1 MKKLA
6 QLKEE
11 ENILKREDMVLKAME
26 IIMSDTSKMNE
37 SQRQIHE
44 KYCNKLKENYGF

>member
-1 MKKLA
+1 MM
-6 QLKEE
+6 QSKES
-11 ENILKREDMVLKAME
+11 ILKMEEMEFKAME

-44 KYCNKLKENYGF
+44 NFCNKVKEKYGF